1 MKKILTLAL
10 AGLAALTLAACGASS
25 SSENASAKGATRDFQ
40 ADNGI
45 VKVPTK
51 LNKVV
56 VQNYPDEAFA
66 LGMNV
71 VGTETWSYAN
81 PYFTAAQKKGLTDLG
96 APMNA
101 EEIAKLSPD
110 LIVTID
116 KDKVAD
122 YEKIAPTVW
131 IDYTK
136 LDTMTQR
143 LDYFAKLFDA
153 ESAKDKFLKKF
164 AEKADAEKQKLTDA
178 GIDTKGKTIALIEL
192 QGNKIYAYGD
202 NFARGGQT
210 LTYGLGFEQ
219 SPEMKE
225 VSAGAGYKELN
236 IESLA
241 SLSADYIFIDYPKQ
255 DKAQYDALLKN
266 PIWQS
271 VKAVKAGHVVKVNY
285 EDVYYFG
292 GPLATEGMLPLYTD
306 AIIDQTK

>member
-1 MKKILTLAL
+1 MKKLLSLAV
-10 AGLAALTLAACGASS
+10 AGLTALTLAACST
-25 SSENASAKGATRDFQ
+25 SENASSTAATRDFQ
-40 ADNGI
+40 ADNGV

-81 PYFTAAQKKGLTDLG
+81 PYFSASEKKGLKDLG

-101 EEIAKLSPD
+101 EKIAELAPD

-131 IDYTK
+131 VDYTK

-153 ESAKDKFLKKF
+153 EDAKDKFLKGF
-164 AEKADAEKQKLTDA
+164 SEKADASKQELADA
-178 GIDTKGKTIALIEL
+178 GIDVAGKTIALIEL
-192 QGNKIYAYGD
+192 QGNKIYSYGD

-225 VSAGAGYKELN
+225 ISAGSGYKEIN

-241 SLSADYIFIDYPKQ
+241 SLSADYIFIDYPEADQ
-255 DKAQYDALLKN
+255 AQYDALLKN
-266 PIWQS
+266 PVWKS
-271 VKAVKAGHVVKVNY
+271 VKAVKANHVVKMNY
-285 EDVYYFG
+285 EDIYYFG
-292 GPLATEGMLPLYTD
+292 GPLATEGMLPLYID
-306 AIIDQTK
+306 AIIAQTK

>member
-1 MKKILTLAL
+1 MKKFLAL
-10 AGLAALTLAACGASS
+10 LVAGLAVVTLAACGT

-40 ADNGI
+40 ADNGL

-51 LNKVV
+51 LDKVV

-81 PYFTAAQKKGLTDLG
+81 PYFTAAQKKGLKDLG

-153 ESAKDKFLKKF
+153 EAAKEKFLKAF
-164 AEKADAEKQKLTDA
+164 SEKAEVEKAKLHDA
-178 GIDTKGKTIALIEL
+178 GIETAGKTIALIEL

-219 SPEMKE
+219 SAEMQE
-225 VSAGAGYKELN
+225 ISDGAGFKELN

-241 SLSADYIFIDYPKQ
+241 SLSADYIFIDYPKADQ
-255 DKAQYDALLKN
+255 AQYDALLKN
-266 PIWQS
+266 PIWKS
-271 VKAVKAGHVVKVNY
+271 VKAVKAGQVVKMNY
-285 EDVYYFG
+285 EDIYYFG

-306 AIIDQTK
+306 AIIEQTK